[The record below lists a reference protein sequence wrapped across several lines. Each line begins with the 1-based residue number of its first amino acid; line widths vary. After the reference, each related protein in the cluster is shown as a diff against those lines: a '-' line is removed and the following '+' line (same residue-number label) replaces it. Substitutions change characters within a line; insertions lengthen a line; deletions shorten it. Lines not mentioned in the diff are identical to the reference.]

1 MWLAQSYP
9 SMKNAAS
16 YIKDLVLRLNTFTQW
31 IQNGPPTVFWISGFF
46 FTQSFLT
53 GVFQNY
59 ARKYK
64 LEIDTLVFDFDFQ
77 KEDPTDYEN
86 EVFSKEK
93 MPKLKLPEDGAF
105 ISGLYLEGARWD
117 YEAGHLAESHAK
129 MLFCKVPL
137 IWLKPTKVS
146 KMKDSENYECPMYK
160 TAERKGV
167 LSTTGH
173 STNFIMNVKMPL
185 GDKPSSHWVKRGVA
199 MIC

>member
-9 SMKNAAS
+9 SLKNAAS
-16 YIKDLVLRLNTFTQW
+16 YIKDLILRLNMFTTW
-31 IQNGPPTVFWISGFF
+31 VQNGSPHVFWLAGFF

-59 ARKYK
+59 ARRYK
-64 LEIDTLVFDFDFQ
+64 FEIDTLVYDFEFLQ
-77 KEDPTDYEN
+77 EDPTDYEN
-86 EVFSKEK
+86 ENFSKEK
-93 MPKLKLPEDGAF
+93 LPKLKLPEDGAY

-117 YEAGHLAESHAK
+117 YQKQCLEESHAK
-129 MLFCKVPL
+129 ILYCKVPI
-137 IWLKPTKVS
+137 IWFKPTKVA

-173 STNFIMNVKMPL
+173 STNFITNVKLPL
-185 GDKPSSHWVKRGVA
+185 GN
-199 MIC
+199 